1 MRVDPAFLK
10 RLNLISRELKSLM
23 SESYALKLDADSK
36 ESIQEQIEDAMAC
49 VMDLI
54 EDLEDEN
61 RN

>member
-1 MRVDPAFLK
+1 
-10 RLNLISRELKSLM
+10 M